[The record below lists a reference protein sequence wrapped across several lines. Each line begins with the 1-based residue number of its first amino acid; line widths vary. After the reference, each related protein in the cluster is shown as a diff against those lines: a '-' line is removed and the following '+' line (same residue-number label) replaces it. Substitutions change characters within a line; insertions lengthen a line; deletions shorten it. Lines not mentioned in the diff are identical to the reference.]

1 MDLKYKLDKDEIG
14 LLDETWDFIE
24 MFNINFVYLSDIRSN
39 IIKQI
44 RATYSPDEFMK
55 FESIANKLF
64 WNLRWVMHKVWTGT
78 DSNRLPY
85 HLTLCKTKTYYDS
98 EDLDNKLV
106 KIKMKYA
113 GHYYRSFINKIII
126 VDKDKRMIY
135 YKPMEGSANIFQKN
149 YFNLMVGSI
158 MKDRKLY
165 EMVMKNPSI
174 VLRINIP
181 ILQYYHQFD
190 YLFPNLN
197 FCEYKIGSDDDRM
210 KKIKKMYYNDDGKID
225 RYWFKLIK

>member
-1 MDLKYKLDKDEIG
+1 MNPKYKLDKDEIN
-14 LLDETWDFIE
+14 LLDETWEFIE
-24 MFNINFVYLSDIRSN
+24 MFNQNFLYLSDIRSN

-44 RATYSPDEFMK
+44 RASYSPDEFMK

-64 WNLRWVMHKVWTGT
+64 WNLRWVMHKVWTGYES
-78 DSNRLPY
+78 DKLPY
-85 HLTLCKTKTYYDS
+85 HLTLCKTKAYRNDD
-98 EDLDNKLV
+98 ELDAKLM

-126 VDKDKRMIY
+126 VDKDKRLIY

-165 EMVMKNPSI
+165 EMVMKDPSI

-181 ILQYYHQFD
+181 ISQYYHQFD

-210 KKIKKMYYNDDGKID
+210 KRIKRMYYNEDGKID
-225 RYWFKLIK
+225 KYWFKLIK